1 MLGLEDGEML
11 LARLDPIDRAS
22 LEAMVD
28 SFLRDELPSQ
38 GAGSIAYAAAS
49 FEERAADLP
58 EPQRRVVL
66 RFAAALRERL
76 ATMRRH

>member
-1 MLGLEDGEML
+1 MLGTEEGEML

-22 LEAMVD
+22 LD
-28 SFLRDELPSQ
+28 SLVESFVRDELPSES
-38 GAGSIAYAAAS
+38 AGCITYAVNA

-76 ATMRRH
+76 ARMRCH